1 LSPIRDPL
9 NVSALATRR
18 SAAACHVEFR
28 CRQST
33 IELAQDQSHGQ
44 DFRLGATYDYFE
56 QDRSGTVHSVMV
68 VLERSQDRVVLVSRN
83 ATSIRT
89 FLGALFEAGALEA
102 TMILSVV
109 APIAGAAGKR
119 TRAGA
124 SAGMPAISGSD
135 SYLNRL
141 VALFGYIAQRPISP

>member
-1 LSPIRDPL
+1 M
-9 NVSALATRR
+9 
-18 SAAACHVEFR
+18 
-28 CRQST
+28 
-33 IELAQDQSHGQ
+33 
-44 DFRLGATYDYFE
+44 
-56 QDRSGTVHSVMV
+56 HSVMV